1 MSNDSQA
8 DDAEE
13 IMSEEESKQ
22 PIAAEPEAT
31 DRSDESRPESRP
43 DESQPAQSQPDAS
56 DTVERAAVDE
66 EAPTQ
71 QWTAVDDDAPRIDA
85 AIAAAEELETARREA
100 ADWKGRAYRATADLD
115 NVRRRFAKE
124 RDDLR
129 RFAVEGLLKDI
140 LPIADNLERAVA
152 HAEQNGT
159 EGLVDGVKLVLR
171 QFQQTLAGKGAE
183 SFEVLGQPFDPQL
196 HEAMTEM
203 PSTEY
208 PPGHVASVFQRGW
221 KLNGRLVR
229 PAMVIVAKAPDEP
242 PEGH

>member
-1 MSNDSQA
+1 
-8 DDAEE
+8 
-13 IMSEEESKQ
+13 MSEEESKQ
-22 PIAAEPEAT
+22 PTANEPEAT
-31 DRSDESRPESRP
+31 DETRAESRPE
-43 DESQPAQSQPDAS
+43 ESHADTS
-56 DTVERAAVDE
+56 DTAERPAAGDTAERAAVDE

-71 QWTAVDDDAPRIDA
+71 QWSAVDEDAPRIDA
-85 AIAAAEELETARREA
+85 AIAAAEELEAARREA

-124 RDDLR
+124 REDLR
-129 RFAVEGLLKDI
+129 RFAVEGLLKDM
-140 LPIADNLERAVA
+140 LPIVDNLERAVA
-152 HAEQNGT
+152 HAETNGT

-183 SFEVLGQPFDPQL
+183 PFEVLGQPFDPQL

-242 PEGH
+242 AAGH